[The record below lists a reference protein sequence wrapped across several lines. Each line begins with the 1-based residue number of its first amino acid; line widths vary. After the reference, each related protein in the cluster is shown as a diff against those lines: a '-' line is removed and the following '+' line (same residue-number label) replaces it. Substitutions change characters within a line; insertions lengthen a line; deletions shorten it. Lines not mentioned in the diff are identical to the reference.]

1 MHLLLKMSW
10 DYFYIKAYTCTLFL
24 SNHFKSC
31 VDGQLD
37 CFHYSAISN
46 EASTYILVCLSA
58 QSLQSCPTLCNPMD
72 CNLSAFSVHG
82 ILQGR
87 ILKWVAMLSSRDL
100 SNPGIKPR
108 SPSLQADSLPSEP
121 PGKPS
126 DILSIMWKLLIWL
139 LNLILLFNSFP
150 ILCVFWFFNN
160 NEIHFKM
167 KKIAYPL
174 EWNKIN
180 ELIVNNLH

>member
-1 MHLLLKMSW
+1 MHLLLKRSW

-72 CNLSAFSVHG
+72 CNLPAFSVHG

-100 SNPGIKPR
+100 SNPGIKPI
-108 SPSLQADSLPSEP
+108 SPESPALAGRFFTAEP
-121 PGKPS
+121 PRKPIA
-126 DILSIMWKLLIWL
+126 ILTMSL
-139 LNLILLFNSFP
+139 LNTSD
-150 ILCVFWFFNN
+150 
-160 NEIHFKM
+160 HF
-167 KKIAYPL
+167 YRR
-174 EWNKIN
+174 EVHFRCNR
-180 ELIVNNLH
+180 